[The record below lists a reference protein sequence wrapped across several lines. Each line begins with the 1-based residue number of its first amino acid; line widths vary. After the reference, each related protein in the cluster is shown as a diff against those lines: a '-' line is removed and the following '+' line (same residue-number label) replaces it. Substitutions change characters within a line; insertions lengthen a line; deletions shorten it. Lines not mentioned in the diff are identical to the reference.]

1 MERCDPENLWH
12 KIWISTFA
20 GDRFCLLLSHAICH
34 LMPKS
39 QPSDSSAFSAQS
51 FFGKLSQPQDWQ
63 DRITI
68 VANRFNREYRGEPFD
83 LPEEV
88 QAMPIAQERAAGLLQ
103 TKLASPFWQLAKPQK
118 QQRCLDLGC
127 GVSFLIY
134 PWRDWEA
141 IFYGQEIS
149 TVARDILNTRGP
161 QLNSKLFKGVVL
173 APAHQLEY
181 AVNQFDLAIATG
193 VSCYYPLNYW
203 AEVLAAVKKV
213 LKPGSFFVFDVLDSE
228 QPLAENWAI
237 LETYLGAEVFLE
249 SAADWKKLIQAAGGR
264 VVKTL
269 PGELFQLYKVV
280 F

>member
-1 MERCDPENLWH
+1 
-12 KIWISTFA
+12 
-20 GDRFCLLLSHAICH
+20 
-34 LMPKS
+34 MPKS